1 MYRRRIAQLGT
12 VLIFVAAVI
21 LSRGDKPRGEALARE
36 AAACKHALDDRNG
49 LGIVLETL
57 AWMAAELG
65 QHERA
70 ACLLGAAE
78 RVRHETSQTL
88 IELFRTQHERSESV
102 AVQGLGRKA
111 FEASFSRGR
120 AMTISESAAFAVE
133 GKQPPKPPHLAE
145 TGRPLELTRRE
156 LEVARLVAADL
167 TNKQI
172 AARLFLSQRTV
183 ETHLTNILNKLGLD
197 SRIQLSRWMG
207 DVTGPTT
214 GEDPP
219 PGRPAGRP

>member
-1 MYRRRIAQLGT
+1 
-12 VLIFVAAVI
+12 
-21 LSRGDKPRGEALARE
+21 
-36 AAACKHALDDRNG
+36 
-49 LGIVLETL
+49 
-57 AWMAAELG
+57 MAAELG

-111 FEASFSRGR
+111 FEASFARGR
-120 AMTISESAAFAVE
+120 AMTISEGAAFAVE
-133 GKQPPKPPHLAE
+133 GKQPPKLPHLAE
-145 TGRPLELTRRE
+145 TERPLELTRRE
-156 LEVARLVAADL
+156 LEIARLVAAGL

-197 SRIQLSRWMG
+197 SRIQLSRWIS
-207 DVTGPTT
+207 DVTGPAATT
-214 GEDPP
+214 REEQPRNGH
-219 PGRPAGRP
+219 PGRP